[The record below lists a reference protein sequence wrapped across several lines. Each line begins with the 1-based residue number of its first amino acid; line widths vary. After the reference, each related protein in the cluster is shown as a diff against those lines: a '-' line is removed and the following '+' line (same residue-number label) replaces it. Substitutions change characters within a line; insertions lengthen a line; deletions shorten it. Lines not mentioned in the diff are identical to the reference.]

1 MELKLTSSFH
11 PMNLSRWFFCVYPP
25 QVEPF
30 NMTVFLEIFTIEI
43 FNLNEMQTQN
53 ELLSSFEEFKVK
65 GQMKSLRAW
74 EYDDLSETRKLAK
87 IYIKIKNV
95 TGKMTEV
102 TFWGPKGFTKKRE
115 KKHFYRNQMLQKRNN
130 KPRVDTKSCNWNWKT
145 DLKNRQARKRRSC
158 CLFQLMFL

>member
-1 MELKLTSSFH
+1 
-11 PMNLSRWFFCVYPP
+11 
-25 QVEPF
+25 
-30 NMTVFLEIFTIEI
+30 
-43 FNLNEMQTQN
+43 MQTQN

-74 EYDDLSETRKLAK
+74 EYSDLSENRKQAK
-87 IYIKIKNV
+87 IYINIKNV

-115 KKHFYRNQMLQKRNN
+115 KKHFYRNQMLQKRIN
-130 KPRVDTKSCNWNWKT
+130 KPRVDTKICKWNWKT

-158 CLFQLMFL
+158 CLFQLMFF